1 MILHTVFCAIKSDV
15 SADDLDAV
23 KSQLAALS
31 ICCDGFLSFEFGP
44 NIDLERKSQGYS
56 HGFLVRFEDRK
67 ALKQYAVHPDHQ
79 AAGAALVALCEGGA
93 DGILVFDLE
102 V

>member
-1 MILHTVFCAIKSDV
+1 MILHTVFCAIKPDV

-23 KSQLAALS
+23 KLQLAALS
-31 ICCDGFLSFEFGP
+31 TCCEGFLSFDFGP

-56 HGFLVRFEDRK
+56 HGFLVRFTDRN
-67 ALKQYAVHPDHQ
+67 ALEQYAVHPDHQ
-79 AAGAALVALCEGGA
+79 TAGAALIALCEGGA
-93 DGILVFDLE
+93 DGILVFDLD